1 MAKPINVVIKGDYT
15 DRDINRAIADL
26 NRLRSGGTSAS
37 TGMAGL
43 AGTMKNV
50 LGPALIGASAAAG
63 AMAVAF
69 GVDAVKAFIDDE
81 RAAATLSRTLRNLG
95 LAEATTAVEGFIDAQ
110 QRATGVSDEQ
120 LRPAMDRLLRSTRD
134 VKEAQE
140 LLSLS
145 LDISAG
151 SGKSLEAVSNA
162 LARAADGN
170 TGALGR
176 LGTGLDQATLKSKDF
191 DRIVGGLSQTFKGQA
206 AEAANTLSGDISQ
219 LGIAFDE
226 LKESFGRGFIK
237 GLEEAAGS
245 LDDVTTN
252 IQYLE
257 AAAGRIGEF
266 IGKTA
271 IIGLKQFSAA
281 FAQMAQAIDKVK
293 KGDFLGAIQTLAAE
307 TSTFVNDFSMGTF
320 GGGNNLVTAA
330 QAAAGQFEDAR
341 RQIQQTTD
349 ATRQFDD
356 QARRT
361 SSSGSKAAEDLAIK
375 WKQAAAEISADIEGL
390 KLSFGGG
397 GTVIAGGMV
406 EAFQSRLD
414 SFRSVVNT
422 QVGIVKQA
430 TDALDSYAKAVS
442 DTVLGNIQFS
452 MTGAEGQPLTPEQV
466 VQMVLGDIEQQGKA
480 VQAISQIATK
490 IPEALAQQILTLP
503 PDAAI
508 GLANYLANNPAQL
521 EQLNTNYQALALTT
535 QTLLGIPMAEAFAIV
550 GDQSAVSMIQSAK
563 EKIAEESEAFRRWVQ
578 SKLKTRIT
586 VEVEYRAVNVVA
598 GASLVPRAEG
608 GPVGPGTAYLV
619 GEQGPEVFVPK
630 QPGVIVPNDSI
641 SGGGSPVATGG
652 STFVV
657 NISAGIG
664 DPRAIGREVVEA
676 ITLYERA
683 SGPVFARA

>member
-1 MAKPINVVIKGDYT
+1 VAKPINVVIKGDYT

-361 SSSGSKAAEDLAIK
+361 SSSGSKAAQDLAIK
-375 WKQAAAEISADIEGL
+375 WKQSAAEISADIDGL
-390 KLSFGGG
+390 RLSFGGG

-414 SFRSVVNT
+414 AFRSVVNT

-452 MTGAEGQPLTPEQV
+452 TTGAEGQPLTPEQV

-535 QTLLGIPMAEAFAIV
+535 QTLLGIPMAEAFAVV
-550 GDQSAVSMIQSAK
+550 GDQSAVSMIAAAK
-563 EKIAEESEAFRRWVQ
+563 TKIEEESEAFRRWVQ

-630 QPGVIVPNDSI
+630 QPGVIVPNDAI
-641 SGGGSPVATGG
+641 SGGGSPVGTGG

>member
-15 DRDINRAIADL
+15 DRDINRAIGDL

-375 WKQAAAEISADIEGL
+375 WKQAAAEISGDIEGL
-390 KLSFGGG
+390 RLSFGGG

-414 SFRSVVNT
+414 AFRSIINT

-598 GASLVPRAEG
+598 GASLEPRADG

-630 QPGVIVPNDSI
+630 QPGVIVPNDAI
-641 SGGGSPVATGG
+641 SGGGSPVGTGG
-652 STFVV
+652 SKFVV

>member
-375 WKQAAAEISADIEGL
+375 WKQSAAEISADIDGL
-390 KLSFGGG
+390 RLSFGGG

-414 SFRSVVNT
+414 AFRSVVNT

-430 TDALDSYAKAVS
+430 TDALDSYARAVS

-563 EKIAEESEAFRRWVQ
+563 DKIAEESEAFRRWVQ

-598 GASLVPRAEG
+598 GASLEPRADG

-641 SGGGSPVATGG
+641 SGGGTPVGTGG

>member
-1 MAKPINVVIKGDYT
+1 VDWAKDVLSNLGPVGRTVATLITSLQVLGLQSDYAADASRGLT
-15 DRDINRAIADL
+15 SATVQAAIA
-26 NRLRSGGTSAS
+26 SGKAS
-37 TGMAGL
+37 TQVAGL
-43 AGTMKNV
+43 SDDVEDAGNKAWYATQSY
-50 LGPALIGASAAAG
+50 LAFFEALVQSQ
-63 AMAVAF
+63 
-69 GVDAVKAFIDDE
+69 
-81 RAAATLSRTLRNLG
+81 RAARDFANTSGTVSSALREGAELG
-95 LAEATTAVEGFIDAQ
+95 GSPVW
-110 QRATGVSDEQ
+110 EQ
-120 LRPAMDRLLRSTRD
+120 LRQKYGELAESTR
-134 VKEAQE
+134 
-140 LLSLS
+140 
-145 LDISAG
+145 SAG
-151 SGKSLEAVSNA
+151 
-162 LARAADGN
+162 
-170 TGALGR
+170 
-176 LGTGLDQATLKSKDF
+176 
-191 DRIVGGLSQTFKGQA
+191 
-206 AEAANTLSGDISQ
+206 
-219 LGIAFDE
+219 
-226 LKESFGRGFIK
+226 
-237 GLEEAAGS
+237 
-245 LDDVTTN
+245 
-252 IQYLE
+252 
-257 AAAGRIGEF
+257 
-266 IGKTA
+266 
-271 IIGLKQFSAA
+271 
-281 FAQMAQAIDKVK
+281 
-293 KGDFLGAIQTLAAE
+293 
-307 TSTFVNDFSMGTF
+307 
-320 GGGNNLVTAA
+320 
-330 QAAAGQFEDAR
+330 
-341 RQIQQTTD
+341 
-349 ATRQFDD
+349 
-356 QARRT
+356 
-361 SSSGSKAAEDLAIK
+361 SSGSKAAEDLAIK
-375 WKQAAAEISADIEGL
+375 WKQAAAEISADIDGL
-390 KLSFGGG
+390 RLSFGGG

-414 SFRSVVNT
+414 AFRSVVNT

-630 QPGVIVPNDSI
+630 QPGVIVPNDAI
-641 SGGGSPVATGG
+641 SAGGSPVGTGG

>member
-15 DRDINRAIADL
+15 DRDINRAIGDL

-414 SFRSVVNT
+414 AFRSIINT

-452 MTGAEGQPLTPEQV
+452 MTGTEGQPLTPEQV

-521 EQLNTNYQALALTT
+521 EQLKTNYEALALTT
-535 QTLLGIPMAEAFAIV
+535 QTLLGIPMAQAFAVV
-550 GDQSAVSMIQSAK
+550 GNESAVSMIAAAK
-563 EKIAEESEAFRRWVQ
+563 TKIEDESEAFKRWVK

-586 VEVEYRAVNVVA
+586 VEVEYKAVNVVA
-598 GASLVPRAEG
+598 GASLEPRADG

-630 QPGVIVPNDSI
+630 QPGVIVPNDAI
-641 SGGGSPVATGG
+641 SGGGSPVGTGG